1 MDEYTET
8 QAQKETHFMAGLG
21 TDKNKRSRYEVSIRR
36 KKLNDFL
43 ILILPI

>member
-21 TDKNKRSRYEVSIRR
+21 TDKNKR
-36 KKLNDFL
+36 
-43 ILILPI
+43 PIHQKEKVE